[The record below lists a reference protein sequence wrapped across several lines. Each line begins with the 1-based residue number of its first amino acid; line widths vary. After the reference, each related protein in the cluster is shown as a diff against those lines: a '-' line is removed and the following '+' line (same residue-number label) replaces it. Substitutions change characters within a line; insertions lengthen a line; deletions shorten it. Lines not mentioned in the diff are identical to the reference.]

1 MPADVAQRTRRRLQL
16 SLIVSVGLGST
27 GYIAAITVATIVAK
41 ELSGGS
47 AFAGLPGAAIVFGSA
62 SASTLL
68 SRYMVRYGRR
78 AGLTLGYGIGAAGA
92 VGAGL
97 AVIVGSFP
105 LFLFS
110 TVFMG
115 CANASN
121 QLSRYTAADMYEET
135 RRATAIGLVVWG
147 STFGAVVGPNLVT
160 IAGDAAEIFSL
171 PRLAGTYGVPIAFV
185 TAAALLTLVSLRP
198 DPASLAPVTPAD
210 AREGGASVA
219 QIVARPR
226 VFAAIVALVI
236 GQVVM
241 VLVMTMTPLHMTEHG
256 HGLDAVGLV
265 ISGHTF
271 GMFALSPLSGR
282 LASRF
287 GTPLVIAAG
296 LAVLA
301 LSSAL
306 AAVAPPDGGAILFI
320 ALFLLGWGWNLGFV
334 AGSALL
340 TEGLAVGERTR
351 LQGVTDAL
359 IWSSAAAAA
368 LGSGVVVA
376 TASYTALGLLG
387 AALVVLPVWAMLRGR
402 AALRRVTPAE
412 VSVPEVPL
420 D

>member
-1 MPADVAQRTRRRLQL
+1 MSADATRRRLQT
-16 SLIVSVGLGST
+16 SLILGVGLGST

-41 ELSGGS
+41 DLSGGS
-47 AFAGLPGAAIVFGSA
+47 AFAGLPGAAIVLGSA
-62 SASTLL
+62 TASQLL
-68 SRYMVRYGRR
+68 SRFMVRHGRR

-92 VGAGL
+92 VGAGA
-97 AVIVGSFP
+97 AVILGSFP
-105 LFLFS
+105 LFLLS

-121 QLSRYTAADMYEET
+121 QLSRYTAADMYDET
-135 RRATAIGLVVWG
+135 KRATAIGLVVWG

-171 PRLAGTYGVPIAFV
+171 PRLAGTYGVPIIFV

-198 DPASLAPVTPAD
+198 DPASLAPVTVAETPG
-210 AREGGASVA
+210 GGASVA
-219 QIVARPR
+219 QIVVRPR
-226 VFAAIVALVI
+226 VFAAIIALVI

-241 VLVMTMTPLHMTEHG
+241 VLVMTMTPLHMADHG

-301 LSSAL
+301 FSSAL
-306 AAVAPPDGGAILFI
+306 AAVAPPDGGVILFV

-340 TEGLAVGERTR
+340 TEGLSVSERTR

-376 TASYTALGLLG
+376 AASYTALGLLG
-387 AALVVLPVWAMLRGR
+387 AALIGLPVWAMLRGR
-402 AALRRVTPAE
+402 TALRRVSSAE

>member
-1 MPADVAQRTRRRLQL
+1 
-16 SLIVSVGLGST
+16 
-27 GYIAAITVATIVAK
+27 
-41 ELSGGS
+41 
-47 AFAGLPGAAIVFGSA
+47 
-62 SASTLL
+62 
-68 SRYMVRYGRR
+68 
-78 AGLTLGYGIGAAGA
+78 
-92 VGAGL
+92 
-97 AVIVGSFP
+97 
-105 LFLFS
+105 
-110 TVFMG
+110 
-115 CANASN
+115 
-121 QLSRYTAADMYEET
+121 MYEET
-135 RRATAIGLVVWG
+135 KRATAIGLVVWG

-160 IAGDAAEIFSL
+160 IAGDAAEVFSL
-171 PRLAGTYGVPIAFV
+171 PRLAGTYGVPIFFV

-198 DPASLAPVTPAD
+198 DPASLAPVTAAEAPG
-210 AREGGASVA
+210 GGASVA

-226 VFAAIVALVI
+226 VFAAIIALVI

-241 VLVMTMTPLHMTEHG
+241 VLVMTMTPLHMADHG

-301 LSSAL
+301 FSSAL
-306 AAVAPPDGGAILFI
+306 AAVAPPDGGVILFV

-340 TEGLAVGERTR
+340 TEGLTVSERTR

-376 TASYTALGLLG
+376 AASYTALGLLG
-387 AALVVLPVWAMLRGR
+387 AALIGLPVWAMLRGR
-402 AALRRVTPAE
+402 TALRRVSPAA

>member
-1 MPADVAQRTRRRLQL
+1 
-16 SLIVSVGLGST
+16 S
-27 GYIAAITVATIVAK
+27 K
-41 ELSGGS
+41 
-47 AFAGLPGAAIVFGSA
+47 
-62 SASTLL
+62 
-68 SRYMVRYGRR
+68 R
-78 AGLTLGYGIGAAGA
+78 A
-92 VGAGL
+92 
-97 AVIVGSFP
+97 
-105 LFLFS
+105 
-110 TVFMG
+110 
-115 CANASN
+115 N
-121 QLSRYTAADMYEET
+121 
-135 RRATAIGLVVWG
+135 AIGLVVWG

-160 IAGDAAEIFSL
+160 IAGDVAAGLAL

-185 TAAALLTLVSLRP
+185 TAAALLTLMSLRP
-198 DPASLAPVTPAD
+198 DPASLAPATASETRD
-210 AREGGASVA
+210 GGASVA
-219 QIVARPR
+219 EIVARPR
-226 VFAAIVALVI
+226 VFAAIIALVI

-241 VLVMTMTPLHMTEHG
+241 VLVMTMTPLHMTDHG

-301 LSSAL
+301 FSSAL
-306 AAVAPPDGGAILFI
+306 AAVAPPDGGVILFF

-340 TEGLAVGERTR
+340 TEGLAVSERTR

-376 TASYTALGLLG
+376 VASYTALGLLG
-387 AALVVLPVWAMLRGR
+387 AALIGLPVWAMLRGR

-412 VSVPEVPL
+412 VPVPEVPL

>member
-1 MPADVAQRTRRRLQL
+1 MSADATRRRLQT
-16 SLIVSVGLGST
+16 SLIVGVGLGST

-41 ELSGGS
+41 DLSGGS
-47 AFAGLPGAAIVFGSA
+47 AFAGLPGAAIVLGSA
-62 SASTLL
+62 TASQLL
-68 SRYMVRYGRR
+68 SRFMVRHGRR

-92 VGAGL
+92 VGAGA
-97 AVIVGSFP
+97 AVILGSFP
-105 LFLFS
+105 LFLLS

-121 QLSRYTAADMYEET
+121 QLSRYTAADMYDET
-135 RRATAIGLVVWG
+135 KRATAIGLVVWG

-171 PRLAGTYGVPIAFV
+171 PRLAGTYGVPIIFV

-198 DPASLAPVTPAD
+198 DPASLAPVTTAETPG
-210 AREGGASVA
+210 GGASVA
-219 QIVARPR
+219 QILARPR
-226 VFAAIVALVI
+226 VFAAIIALVI

-241 VLVMTMTPLHMTEHG
+241 VLVMTMTPLHMADHG

-301 LSSAL
+301 FSSAL
-306 AAVAPPDGGAILFI
+306 AAVAPPDGGVILFV

-340 TEGLAVGERTR
+340 TEGLSISERTR

-376 TASYTALGLLG
+376 VASYTALGLLG
-387 AALVVLPVWAMLRGR
+387 AALIGLPAWAMLRGR
-402 AALRRVTPAE
+402 TALRRVSPAA

>member
-1 MPADVAQRTRRRLQL
+1 
-16 SLIVSVGLGST
+16 
-27 GYIAAITVATIVAK
+27 
-41 ELSGGS
+41 
-47 AFAGLPGAAIVFGSA
+47 
-62 SASTLL
+62 
-68 SRYMVRYGRR
+68 
-78 AGLTLGYGIGAAGA
+78 
-92 VGAGL
+92 
-97 AVIVGSFP
+97 
-105 LFLFS
+105 
-110 TVFMG
+110 
-115 CANASN
+115 
-121 QLSRYTAADMYEET
+121 
-135 RRATAIGLVVWG
+135 
-147 STFGAVVGPNLVT
+147 
-160 IAGDAAEIFSL
+160 
-171 PRLAGTYGVPIAFV
+171 VPILFV
-185 TAAALLTLVSLRP
+185 AAAALLTLLTLRP
-198 DPASLAPVTPAD
+198 DPASLAPSTRAE
-210 AREGGASVA
+210 AAGSGASVGE
-219 QIVARPR
+219 IIARPR

-301 LSSAL
+301 FSSVL
-306 AAVAPPDGGAILFI
+306 AAVAPPDGGTMLFV

-340 TEGLAVGERTR
+340 TEGLSVNERTR
-351 LQGVTDAL
+351 LQGITDAL

-376 TASYTALGLLG
+376 VANYTTLGLLG
-387 AALVVLPVWAMLRGR
+387 AALIGLPVWAMLRGR
-402 AALRRVTPAE
+402 RELRRTKPGEISAV
-412 VSVPEVPL
+412 EVPL

>member
-1 MPADVAQRTRRRLQL
+1 MSADATRRRLQL
-16 SLIVSVGLGST
+16 SLIVGVGLGST
-27 GYIAAITVATIVAK
+27 GYIGAITVATIVAK

-47 AFAGLPGAAIVFGSA
+47 AFAGLPGAAIVLGSA
-62 SASTLL
+62 TASQLL
-68 SRYMVRYGRR
+68 SRFMVRYGRR
-78 AGLTLGYGIGAAGA
+78 AGLTLGYGIGAVGA
-92 VGAGL
+92 LGAGL
-97 AVIVGSFP
+97 AVILGSFP
-105 LFLFS
+105 LFLIG
-110 TVFMG
+110 TVLMG

-121 QLSRYTAADMYEET
+121 QLSRYTAADMYDET
-135 RRATAIGLVVWG
+135 KRATAIGFVVWG
-147 STFGAVVGPNLVT
+147 STLGAVVGPNLVT
-160 IAGDAAEIFSL
+160 VAGNAAEGFSL
-171 PRLAGTYGVPIAFV
+171 PRLAGAYGVPILFV
-185 TAAALLTLVSLRP
+185 AAAALLTLFTLRP
-198 DPASLAPVTPAD
+198 DPASLAPATRAEVA
-210 AREGGASVA
+210 GSGASVGE
-219 QIVARPR
+219 IIARPR
-226 VFAAIVALVI
+226 VFAAIVALVA

-256 HGLDAVGLV
+256 NGLDAVGLV

-301 LSSAL
+301 FSSVL
-306 AAVAPPDGGAILFI
+306 AAVAPPDGGVMLFA

-340 TEGLAVGERTR
+340 TEGLAINERTR

-376 TASYTALGLLG
+376 AANYTTLGLLG
-387 AALVVLPVWAMLRGR
+387 AVLILLPVWAMLRGR
-402 AALRRVTPAE
+402 RELRRTKPREISAL
-412 VSVPEVPL
+412 EVPL

>member
-1 MPADVAQRTRRRLQL
+1 MSADATRRRLQT
-16 SLIVSVGLGST
+16 SLILGVGLGST

-41 ELSGGS
+41 DLSGGS
-47 AFAGLPGAAIVFGSA
+47 AFAGLPGAAIVLGSA
-62 SASTLL
+62 TASQLL
-68 SRYMVRYGRR
+68 SRFMVRHGRR

-92 VGAGL
+92 VGAGA
-97 AVIVGSFP
+97 AVILGSFP
-105 LFLFS
+105 LFLLS

-121 QLSRYTAADMYEET
+121 QLSRYTAADMYDET
-135 RRATAIGLVVWG
+135 KRATAIGLVVWG

-171 PRLAGTYGVPIAFV
+171 PRLAGTYGVPIIFV

-198 DPASLAPVTPAD
+198 DPASLAPVTVAETPG
-210 AREGGASVA
+210 GGASVA
-219 QIVARPR
+219 QIVVRPR
-226 VFAAIVALVI
+226 VFAAIIALVI

-241 VLVMTMTPLHMTEHG
+241 VLVMTMTPLHMADHG

-301 LSSAL
+301 FSSAL
-306 AAVAPPDGGAILFI
+306 AAVAPPDGGVILFV

-340 TEGLAVGERTR
+340 TEGLSVSERTR

-376 TASYTALGLLG
+376 AASYTALGLLG
-387 AALVVLPVWAMLRGR
+387 TALIGLPVWAMLRGR
-402 AALRRVTPAE
+402 TALRRVSSAE

>member
-47 AFAGLPGAAIVFGSA
+47 AFAGLPGAAIVLGSA

-68 SRYMVRYGRR
+68 SRYMVRHGRR

-160 IAGDAAEIFSL
+160 IAGDVAAGLAL

-185 TAAALLTLVSLRP
+185 TAAALLTLASLRP
-198 DPASLAPVTPAD
+198 DPASLAPVAASATGG
-210 AREGGASVA
+210 GGASVA
-219 QIVARPR
+219 EIVARPR

-287 GTPLVIAAG
+287 GTPLVIGAG

-376 TASYTALGLLG
+376 AASYTALGLLG

>member
-1 MPADVAQRTRRRLQL
+1 MSADATRRRLQT
-16 SLIVSVGLGST
+16 SLILGVGLGST

-41 ELSGGS
+41 DLSGGS
-47 AFAGLPGAAIVFGSA
+47 AFAGLPGAAIVLGSA
-62 SASTLL
+62 TASQLL
-68 SRYMVRYGRR
+68 SRFMVRHGRR
-78 AGLTLGYGIGAAGA
+78 AGLTLGYGVGAAGA
-92 VGAGL
+92 VGAGV
-97 AVIVGSFP
+97 AVILGSFP
-105 LFLFS
+105 LFLLS

-121 QLSRYTAADMYEET
+121 QLSRYTAADMYDET
-135 RRATAIGLVVWG
+135 KRATAIGLVVWG

-160 IAGDAAEIFSL
+160 IAADLLSL
-171 PRLAGTYGVPIAFV
+171 PRLAGTYGVPIIFV

-198 DPASLAPVTPAD
+198 DPASLAPVTAAETPG
-210 AREGGASVA
+210 GGAGVA

-226 VFAAIVALVI
+226 VFAAIIALVI

-241 VLVMTMTPLHMTEHG
+241 VLVMTMTPLHMADHG

-301 LSSAL
+301 FSSAL
-306 AAVAPPDGGAILFI
+306 AAVAPPDGGVILFV

-340 TEGLAVGERTR
+340 TEGLSISERTR

-376 TASYTALGLLG
+376 AASYTALGLLG
-387 AALVVLPVWAMLRGR
+387 AALIGLPVWAMLRGR
-402 AALRRVTPAE
+402 TALRRVSSAE

>member
-1 MPADVAQRTRRRLQL
+1 MLADVAQRTRRRLQI
-16 SLIVSVGLGST
+16 SLIVGVGLGST
-27 GYIAAITVATIVAK
+27 GYIGAITVATIVAR

-47 AFAGLPGAAIVFGSA
+47 AFAGLPGAAIVLGSA
-62 SASTLL
+62 TASQLL
-68 SRYMVRYGRR
+68 SRFMVRFGRR
-78 AGLTLGYGIGAAGA
+78 AGLTLGYGIGAVGA
-92 VGAGL
+92 VGAGT
-97 AVIVGSFP
+97 AVIAGSFP
-105 LFLFS
+105 LFLLA
-110 TVFMG
+110 TVLMG

-121 QLSRYTAADMYEET
+121 QLSRYTAADMYDE
-135 RRATAIGLVVWG
+135 RGRATAIGLVVWG
-147 STFGAVVGPNLVT
+147 STLGAVVGPNLVT
-160 IAGDAAEIFSL
+160 VAGSVAESISL
-171 PRLAGTYGVPIAFV
+171 PRLAGAYGVPILFV
-185 TAAALLTLVSLRP
+185 AAAALLTLATLRP
-198 DPASLAPVTPAD
+198 DPASLAPASRVEAT
-210 AREGGASVA
+210 GSGASVGE
-219 QIVARPR
+219 IVARPR

-287 GTPLVIAAG
+287 GTPLVISAG
-296 LAVLA
+296 LVVLA
-301 LSSAL
+301 FSSAL
-306 AAVAPPDGGAILFI
+306 AAVAPPDGGAILFV

-340 TEGLAVGERTR
+340 TEGLSVGERTR
-351 LQGVTDAL
+351 LQGMTDAL

-376 TASYTALGLLG
+376 VANYTALGLLG
-387 AALVVLPVWAMLRGR
+387 ALLVVLPGWAMLRGR
-402 AALRRVTPAE
+402 RALRRTDAMAN
-412 VSVPEVPL
+412 VSPEVPL

>member
-1 MPADVAQRTRRRLQL
+1 MSADATRRRLQT
-16 SLIVSVGLGST
+16 SLILGVGLGST

-41 ELSGGS
+41 DLSGGS
-47 AFAGLPGAAIVFGSA
+47 AFAGLPGAAIVLGSA
-62 SASTLL
+62 TASQLL
-68 SRYMVRYGRR
+68 SRFMVRHGRR

-92 VGAGL
+92 VGAGV
-97 AVIVGSFP
+97 AVILGSVP
-105 LFLFS
+105 LFLLS

-121 QLSRYTAADMYEET
+121 QLSRYTAADMYDET
-135 RRATAIGLVVWG
+135 KRATAIGLVVWG

-171 PRLAGTYGVPIAFV
+171 PRLAGTYGVPIIFV

-198 DPASLAPVTPAD
+198 DPASLAPVTVAETPG
-210 AREGGASVA
+210 GGASVA
-219 QIVARPR
+219 QIVVRPR
-226 VFAAIVALVI
+226 VFAAIIALVI

-241 VLVMTMTPLHMTEHG
+241 VLVMTMTPLHMADHG

-301 LSSAL
+301 FSSAL
-306 AAVAPPDGGAILFI
+306 AAVAPPDGGVILFV

-340 TEGLAVGERTR
+340 TEGLSVSERTR

-376 TASYTALGLLG
+376 AASYTALGLLG
-387 AALVVLPVWAMLRGR
+387 AALIGLPVWAMLRGR
-402 AALRRVTPAE
+402 TALRRVSSAE

>member
-1 MPADVAQRTRRRLQL
+1 
-16 SLIVSVGLGST
+16 
-27 GYIAAITVATIVAK
+27 
-41 ELSGGS
+41 
-47 AFAGLPGAAIVFGSA
+47 
-62 SASTLL
+62 
-68 SRYMVRYGRR
+68 
-78 AGLTLGYGIGAAGA
+78 
-92 VGAGL
+92 
-97 AVIVGSFP
+97 
-105 LFLFS
+105 
-110 TVFMG
+110 
-115 CANASN
+115 
-121 QLSRYTAADMYEET
+121 
-135 RRATAIGLVVWG
+135 
-147 STFGAVVGPNLVT
+147 
-160 IAGDAAEIFSL
+160 
-171 PRLAGTYGVPIAFV
+171 
-185 TAAALLTLVSLRP
+185 
-198 DPASLAPVTPAD
+198 
-210 AREGGASVA
+210 VA

-226 VFAAIVALVI
+226 VFAAIIALVI

-241 VLVMTMTPLHMTEHG
+241 VLVMTMTPLHMADHG

-301 LSSAL
+301 FSSAL
-306 AAVAPPDGGAILFI
+306 AAVAPPDGGVILFV

-340 TEGLAVGERTR
+340 TEGLSVSERTR

-376 TASYTALGLLG
+376 VASYTALGLLG
-387 AALVVLPVWAMLRGR
+387 AALIGLPVWAMLRGR
-402 AALRRVTPAE
+402 TALRRITPAE
-412 VSVPEVPL
+412 VSVTEVPL

>member
-1 MPADVAQRTRRRLQL
+1 MSADATRRRLQT
-16 SLIVSVGLGST
+16 SLILGVGLGST

-41 ELSGGS
+41 DLSGGS
-47 AFAGLPGAAIVFGSA
+47 AFAGLPGAAIVLGSA
-62 SASTLL
+62 TASQLL
-68 SRYMVRYGRR
+68 SRFMVRHGRR

-92 VGAGL
+92 VGAGA
-97 AVIVGSFP
+97 AVILGSFP
-105 LFLFS
+105 LFLLS

-121 QLSRYTAADMYEET
+121 QHSRYTAADMYDET
-135 RRATAIGLVVWG
+135 KRATAIGLVVWG

-171 PRLAGTYGVPIAFV
+171 PRLAGTYGVPIIFV

-198 DPASLAPVTPAD
+198 DPASLAPVTVAETPG
-210 AREGGASVA
+210 GGASVA
-219 QIVARPR
+219 QIVVRPR
-226 VFAAIVALVI
+226 VFAAIIALVI

-241 VLVMTMTPLHMTEHG
+241 VLVMTMTPLHMADHG

-301 LSSAL
+301 FSSAL
-306 AAVAPPDGGAILFI
+306 AAVAPPDGGVILFV

-340 TEGLAVGERTR
+340 TEGLSVSERTR

-376 TASYTALGLLG
+376 AASYTALGLLG
-387 AALVVLPVWAMLRGR
+387 AALIGLPVWAMLRGR
-402 AALRRVTPAE
+402 TALRRVSSAE

>member
-1 MPADVAQRTRRRLQL
+1 MSADATRRRLQT
-16 SLIVSVGLGST
+16 SLILGVGLGST

-41 ELSGGS
+41 DLSGGS
-47 AFAGLPGAAIVFGSA
+47 AFAGLPGAAIVLGSA
-62 SASTLL
+62 TASQLL
-68 SRYMVRYGRR
+68 SRFMVRHGRR
-78 AGLTLGYGIGAAGA
+78 AGLTLGYGVGAAGA
-92 VGAGL
+92 VGAGV
-97 AVIVGSFP
+97 AVILGSFP
-105 LFLFS
+105 LFLLS

-121 QLSRYTAADMYEET
+121 QLSRYTAADMYDET
-135 RRATAIGLVVWG
+135 KRATAIGLVVWG

-171 PRLAGTYGVPIAFV
+171 PRLAGTYGVPIIFV

-198 DPASLAPVTPAD
+198 DPASLAPVTA
-210 AREGGASVA
+210 AETLGGGASVA

-226 VFAAIVALVI
+226 VFAAIIALVI

-241 VLVMTMTPLHMTEHG
+241 VLVMTMTPLHMADHG

-301 LSSAL
+301 FSSAL
-306 AAVAPPDGGAILFI
+306 AAVAPPDGGVILFV

-340 TEGLAVGERTR
+340 TEGLSISERTR

-376 TASYTALGLLG
+376 AASYTALGLLG
-387 AALVVLPVWAMLRGR
+387 AALIGLPVWAMLRGR
-402 AALRRVTPAE
+402 TALRRVSPAA

>member
-1 MPADVAQRTRRRLQL
+1 MSADATRRRLQL
-16 SLIVSVGLGST
+16 SLIVGVGLGST
-27 GYIAAITVATIVAK
+27 GYIGAITVATIVAK

-47 AFAGLPGAAIVFGSA
+47 AFAGLPGAAIVLGSA
-62 SASTLL
+62 TASQLL
-68 SRYMVRYGRR
+68 SRFMVRYGRR
-78 AGLTLGYGIGAAGA
+78 AGLTLGYGIGAVGA
-92 VGAGL
+92 LGAGL
-97 AVIVGSFP
+97 AVILGSFP
-105 LFLFS
+105 LFLIG
-110 TVFMG
+110 TVLMG

-121 QLSRYTAADMYEET
+121 QLSRYTAADMYDET
-135 RRATAIGLVVWG
+135 KRATAIGFVVWG
-147 STFGAVVGPNLVT
+147 STLGAVVGPNLVT
-160 IAGDAAEIFSL
+160 VAGNAAEGFSL
-171 PRLAGTYGVPIAFV
+171 PRLAGAYGVPILFV
-185 TAAALLTLVSLRP
+185 AAAALLTLFTLRP
-198 DPASLAPVTPAD
+198 DPASLVPATR
-210 AREGGASVA
+210 AEVAGSGASVGE
-219 QIVARPR
+219 IIARPR
-226 VFAAIVALVI
+226 VFAAIVALVA

-256 HGLDAVGLV
+256 NGLDAVGLV

-301 LSSAL
+301 FSSVL
-306 AAVAPPDGGAILFI
+306 AAVAPPDGGVMLFA

-340 TEGLAVGERTR
+340 TEGLAINERTR

-376 TASYTALGLLG
+376 AANYTTLGLLG
-387 AALVVLPVWAMLRGR
+387 AVLILLPVWAMLRGR
-402 AALRRVTPAE
+402 RELRRTKPREISAL
-412 VSVPEVPL
+412 EVPL

>member
-1 MPADVAQRTRRRLQL
+1 MSVQATRRRLQL
-16 SLIVSVGLGST
+16 SLIVGVGLGST

-47 AFAGLPGAAIVFGSA
+47 AFAGLPGAAIVLGSA
-62 SASTLL
+62 SASQLL
-68 SRYMVRYGRR
+68 SRFMVRHGRR
-78 AGLTLGYGIGAAGA
+78 AGLTLGYGAGAAGA
-92 VGAGL
+92 VGAGA
-97 AVIVGSFP
+97 AVILGSFP
-105 LFLFS
+105 LFLLS

-121 QLSRYTAADMYEET
+121 QLSRYTAADMYDET
-135 RRATAIGLVVWG
+135 KRATAIGLVVWG

-160 IAGDAAEIFSL
+160 IAGDVAEGLAL

-185 TAAALLTLVSLRP
+185 SGAALLTLISLRP
-198 DPASLAPVTPAD
+198 DPASLAPVTATEPRD
-210 AREGGASVA
+210 GGASVA
-219 QIVARPR
+219 EIVARPR

-241 VLVMTMTPLHMTEHG
+241 VLVMTMTPLHMTDHG

-301 LSSAL
+301 FSSAL
-306 AAVAPPDGGAILFI
+306 AAVAPPDGGVILFV

-340 TEGLAVGERTR
+340 TEGLAVSERTR

-376 TASYTALGLLG
+376 VANYTALGLLG
-387 AALVVLPVWAMLRGR
+387 AALIGLPVWAMLRGR

-412 VSVPEVPL
+412 VPVPEVPL

>member
-1 MPADVAQRTRRRLQL
+1 MPTDVAQRTRSRLQL
-16 SLIVSVGLGST
+16 SLIVGVGLGST

-47 AFAGLPGAAIVFGSA
+47 AFAGLPGAAIVLGSA
-62 SASTLL
+62 SASQLL
-68 SRYMVRYGRR
+68 SRFMVRHGRR
-78 AGLTLGYGIGAAGA
+78 AGLTLGYGAGAAGA
-92 VGAGL
+92 IGAGV
-97 AVIVGSFP
+97 AVILGSFP

-121 QLSRYTAADMYEET
+121 QLSRYTAADMYEESK
-135 RRATAIGLVVWG
+135 RANAIGLVVWG

-160 IAGDAAEIFSL
+160 IAGDVAAGLAL

-185 TAAALLTLVSLRP
+185 TAAALLTLMSLRP
-198 DPASLAPVTPAD
+198 DPASLAPATASETRD
-210 AREGGASVA
+210 GGASVA
-219 QIVARPR
+219 AIVARPR
-226 VFAAIVALVI
+226 VFAAIIALVI

-301 LSSAL
+301 FSSAL
-306 AAVAPPDGGAILFI
+306 AAVAPPDGGVILFF

-340 TEGLAVGERTR
+340 TEGLAVSERTR

-376 TASYTALGLLG
+376 VASYTALGLLG
-387 AALVVLPVWAMLRGR
+387 AALIGLPVWAMLRGR

-412 VSVPEVPL
+412 VPVPEVPL

>member
-1 MPADVAQRTRRRLQL
+1 MSADATRRRLQT
-16 SLIVSVGLGST
+16 SLILGVGLGST

-41 ELSGGS
+41 DLSGGS
-47 AFAGLPGAAIVFGSA
+47 AFAGLPGAAIVLGSA
-62 SASTLL
+62 TASQLL
-68 SRYMVRYGRR
+68 SRFMVRHGRR
-78 AGLTLGYGIGAAGA
+78 AGLTLGYGVGAAGA
-92 VGAGL
+92 VGAGV
-97 AVIVGSFP
+97 AVILGSFP
-105 LFLFS
+105 LFLLS

-121 QLSRYTAADMYEET
+121 QLSRYTAADMYDET
-135 RRATAIGLVVWG
+135 KRATAIGLVVWG

-160 IAGDAAEIFSL
+160 IAGDAADLLSL
-171 PRLAGTYGVPIAFV
+171 PRLAGTYGVPIIFV

-198 DPASLAPVTPAD
+198 DPASLAPVTAAETPG
-210 AREGGASVA
+210 GGAGVA

-226 VFAAIVALVI
+226 VFAAIIALVI

-241 VLVMTMTPLHMTEHG
+241 VLVMTMTPLHMADHG

-287 GTPLVIAAG
+287 GTPLEIAAG

-301 LSSAL
+301 FSSAL
-306 AAVAPPDGGAILFI
+306 AAVAPPDGGVILFV

-340 TEGLAVGERTR
+340 TEGLSISERTR

-376 TASYTALGLLG
+376 AASYTALGLLG
-387 AALVVLPVWAMLRGR
+387 AALIGLPVWAMLRGR
-402 AALRRVTPAE
+402 TALRRVSSAE

>member
-1 MPADVAQRTRRRLQL
+1 MSADATRRRLQL
-16 SLIVSVGLGST
+16 SLILGVGLGST

-47 AFAGLPGAAIVFGSA
+47 AFAGLPGAAIVLGSA
-62 SASTLL
+62 TASQLL
-68 SRYMVRYGRR
+68 SRFMVRHGRR

-92 VGAGL
+92 VGAGV
-97 AVIVGSFP
+97 AVILGSFP

-135 RRATAIGLVVWG
+135 KRATAIGLVVWG

-160 IAGDAAEIFSL
+160 IAGDAAEAFSL
-171 PRLAGTYGVPIAFV
+171 PRLAGTYGVPIIFV

-198 DPASLAPVTPAD
+198 DPASLAPVTAAETPG
-210 AREGGASVA
+210 GGASVA

-226 VFAAIVALVI
+226 VFAAIIALVI

-241 VLVMTMTPLHMTEHG
+241 VLVMTMTPLHMADHG

-296 LAVLA
+296 LVVLA
-301 LSSAL
+301 FSSAL
-306 AAVAPPDGGAILFI
+306 AAVAPPDGGVILFL

-340 TEGLAVGERTR
+340 TEGLTVSERTR

-376 TASYTALGLLG
+376 VASYTALGLLG
-387 AALVVLPVWAMLRGR
+387 AALIGLPVWAMLRGR
-402 AALRRVTPAE
+402 TALRRVTPAE
-412 VSVPEVPL
+412 VSVTEVPL

>member
-1 MPADVAQRTRRRLQL
+1 MSADATRRRLQT
-16 SLIVSVGLGST
+16 SLILGVGLGST

-41 ELSGGS
+41 DLSGGS
-47 AFAGLPGAAIVFGSA
+47 AFAGLPGAAIVLGSA
-62 SASTLL
+62 TASQLL
-68 SRYMVRYGRR
+68 SRFMVRHGRR

-92 VGAGL
+92 VGAGA
-97 AVIVGSFP
+97 AVILGSFP
-105 LFLFS
+105 LFLLS

-121 QLSRYTAADMYEET
+121 QLSRYTAADMYDET
-135 RRATAIGLVVWG
+135 KRATALGLVVWG

-171 PRLAGTYGVPIAFV
+171 PRLAGTYGVPIIFV

-198 DPASLAPVTPAD
+198 DPASLAPVTVAETPG
-210 AREGGASVA
+210 GGASVA
-219 QIVARPR
+219 QIVVRPR
-226 VFAAIVALVI
+226 VFAAIIALVI

-241 VLVMTMTPLHMTEHG
+241 VLVMTMTPLHMADHG

-301 LSSAL
+301 FSSAL
-306 AAVAPPDGGAILFI
+306 AAVAPPDGGVILFV

-340 TEGLAVGERTR
+340 TEGLSVSERTR

-376 TASYTALGLLG
+376 AASYTALGLLG
-387 AALVVLPVWAMLRGR
+387 AALIGLPVWAMLRGR
-402 AALRRVTPAE
+402 TALRRVSSAE

>member
-1 MPADVAQRTRRRLQL
+1 MSADATRRRLQL
-16 SLIVSVGLGST
+16 SLIVGVGLGST
-27 GYIAAITVATIVAK
+27 GYIGAITVATIVAK

-47 AFAGLPGAAIVFGSA
+47 AFAGLPGAAIVLGSA
-62 SASTLL
+62 TASQLL
-68 SRYMVRYGRR
+68 SRFMVRYGRR
-78 AGLTLGYGIGAAGA
+78 AGLTLGYGIGAVGA
-92 VGAGL
+92 LGAGL
-97 AVIVGSFP
+97 AVILGSFP
-105 LFLFS
+105 LFLIG
-110 TVFMG
+110 TVLMG

-121 QLSRYTAADMYEET
+121 QLSRYTAADMYDET
-135 RRATAIGLVVWG
+135 KRATAIGFVVWG
-147 STFGAVVGPNLVT
+147 STLGAVVGPNLVT
-160 IAGDAAEIFSL
+160 VAGNAAEGFSL
-171 PRLAGTYGVPIAFV
+171 PRLAGAYGVPILFV
-185 TAAALLTLVSLRP
+185 AAAALLTLFTLRP
-198 DPASLAPVTPAD
+198 DPASLVPATR
-210 AREGGASVA
+210 AEVAGSGASVGE
-219 QIVARPR
+219 IIARPR
-226 VFAAIVALVI
+226 VFAAIVALVA

-256 HGLDAVGLV
+256 NGLDAVGLV

-301 LSSAL
+301 FSSVL
-306 AAVAPPDGGAILFI
+306 AAVAPPDGGVMLFV

-340 TEGLAVGERTR
+340 TEGLAINERTR

-376 TASYTALGLLG
+376 AANYTTLGLLG
-387 AALVVLPVWAMLRGR
+387 AVLILLPVWAMLRGR
-402 AALRRVTPAE
+402 RELRRTKPREISAL
-412 VSVPEVPL
+412 EVPL

>member
-1 MPADVAQRTRRRLQL
+1 MSADATRRRLQT
-16 SLIVSVGLGST
+16 SLILGVGLGST

-41 ELSGGS
+41 DLSGGS
-47 AFAGLPGAAIVFGSA
+47 AVAGLPGAAIVLGSA
-62 SASTLL
+62 TASQLL
-68 SRYMVRYGRR
+68 SRFMVRHGRR

-92 VGAGL
+92 VGAGA
-97 AVIVGSFP
+97 AVILGSFP
-105 LFLFS
+105 LFLLS

-121 QLSRYTAADMYEET
+121 QLSRYTAADMYDET
-135 RRATAIGLVVWG
+135 KRATAIGLVVWG

-171 PRLAGTYGVPIAFV
+171 PRLAGTYGVPIIFV

-198 DPASLAPVTPAD
+198 DPASLAPVTVAETPG
-210 AREGGASVA
+210 GGASVA
-219 QIVARPR
+219 QIVVRPR
-226 VFAAIVALVI
+226 VFAAIIALVI

-241 VLVMTMTPLHMTEHG
+241 VLVMTMTPLHMADHG

-301 LSSAL
+301 FSSAL
-306 AAVAPPDGGAILFI
+306 AAVAPPDGGVILFV

-340 TEGLAVGERTR
+340 TEGLSVSERTR

-376 TASYTALGLLG
+376 AASYTALGLLG
-387 AALVVLPVWAMLRGR
+387 AALIGLPVWAMLRGR
-402 AALRRVTPAE
+402 TALRRVSSAE

>member
-1 MPADVAQRTRRRLQL
+1 MSADATRRRLQT
-16 SLIVSVGLGST
+16 SLILGVGLGST

-41 ELSGGS
+41 DLSGGS
-47 AFAGLPGAAIVFGSA
+47 AFAGLPGAAIVLGSA
-62 SASTLL
+62 TASQLL
-68 SRYMVRYGRR
+68 SRLMVRHGRR

-92 VGAGL
+92 VGAGA
-97 AVIVGSFP
+97 AVILGSFP
-105 LFLFS
+105 LFLLS

-121 QLSRYTAADMYEET
+121 QLSRYTAADMYDET
-135 RRATAIGLVVWG
+135 KRATAIGLVVWG

-171 PRLAGTYGVPIAFV
+171 PRLAGTYGVPIIFV

-198 DPASLAPVTPAD
+198 DPASLAPVTVAETPG
-210 AREGGASVA
+210 GGASVA
-219 QIVARPR
+219 QIVVRPR
-226 VFAAIVALVI
+226 VFAAIIALVI

-241 VLVMTMTPLHMTEHG
+241 VLVMTMTPLHMADHG

-301 LSSAL
+301 FSSAL
-306 AAVAPPDGGAILFI
+306 AAVAPPDGGVILFV

-340 TEGLAVGERTR
+340 TEGLSVSERTR

-376 TASYTALGLLG
+376 AASYTALGLLG
-387 AALVVLPVWAMLRGR
+387 AALIGLPVWAMLRGR
-402 AALRRVTPAE
+402 TALRRVSSAE

>member
-1 MPADVAQRTRRRLQL
+1 MSADATRRRLQT
-16 SLIVSVGLGST
+16 SLILGVGLGST

-41 ELSGGS
+41 DLSGGS
-47 AFAGLPGAAIVFGSA
+47 AFAGLPGAAIVLGSA
-62 SASTLL
+62 TASQLL
-68 SRYMVRYGRR
+68 SRFMVRHGRR
-78 AGLTLGYGIGAAGA
+78 AGLTLGYGVGAAGA
-92 VGAGL
+92 VGAGV
-97 AVIVGSFP
+97 AVILGSFP
-105 LFLFS
+105 LFLLS

-121 QLSRYTAADMYEET
+121 QLSRYTAADMYDET
-135 RRATAIGLVVWG
+135 KRATAIGLVVWG

-160 IAGDAAEIFSL
+160 IAGDAADFLSL
-171 PRLAGTYGVPIAFV
+171 PRLAGTYGVPIIFV

-198 DPASLAPVTPAD
+198 DPASLAPVTVAETPG
-210 AREGGASVA
+210 GGASVA

-226 VFAAIVALVI
+226 VFAAIIALVI

-241 VLVMTMTPLHMTEHG
+241 VLVMTMTPLHMADHG

-287 GTPLVIAAG
+287 GTPLVIAVG

-301 LSSAL
+301 FSSAL
-306 AAVAPPDGGAILFI
+306 AAVAPPDGGVILFV

-340 TEGLAVGERTR
+340 TEGLSVSERTR

-376 TASYTALGLLG
+376 AASYTALGLLG
-387 AALVVLPVWAMLRGR
+387 AALIGLPVWAMLRGR
-402 AALRRVTPAE
+402 TALRRVSPAA

>member
-1 MPADVAQRTRRRLQL
+1 MSADATRRRLQT
-16 SLIVSVGLGST
+16 SLIVGVGLGST

-41 ELSGGS
+41 DLSGGS
-47 AFAGLPGAAIVFGSA
+47 AFAGLPGAAIVLGSA
-62 SASTLL
+62 TASQLL
-68 SRYMVRYGRR
+68 SRFMVRHGRR
-78 AGLTLGYGIGAAGA
+78 AGLTLGYGVGAAGA
-92 VGAGL
+92 VGAGV
-97 AVIVGSFP
+97 AVILGSFP
-105 LFLFS
+105 LFLLS

-121 QLSRYTAADMYEET
+121 QLSRYTAADMYDET
-135 RRATAIGLVVWG
+135 KRATAIGLVVWG

-171 PRLAGTYGVPIAFV
+171 PRLAGTYGVPIIFV

-198 DPASLAPVTPAD
+198 DPASLAPVTA
-210 AREGGASVA
+210 AETLGGGASVA

-226 VFAAIVALVI
+226 VFAAIIALVI

-241 VLVMTMTPLHMTEHG
+241 VLVMTMTPLHMADHG

-301 LSSAL
+301 FSSAL
-306 AAVAPPDGGAILFI
+306 AAVAPPDGGVILFV

-340 TEGLAVGERTR
+340 TEGLSISERTR

-376 TASYTALGLLG
+376 AASYTALGLLG
-387 AALVVLPVWAMLRGR
+387 AALIGLPVWAMLRGR
-402 AALRRVTPAE
+402 TALRRVSPAA